1 MLKERRQEKKGKR
14 ERMGNEKREEGEER
28 KEKNL
33 GLCVWRIQLCF
44 PSKGFVVGLIPS
56 SDIDLWVFR

>member
-1 MLKERRQEKKGKR
+1 
-14 ERMGNEKREEGEER
+14 MGNEKREEGEEG

-33 GLCVWRIQLCF
+33 GLCVWRVQLCF
-44 PSKGFVVGLIPS
+44 PNKGFVMGSVPS